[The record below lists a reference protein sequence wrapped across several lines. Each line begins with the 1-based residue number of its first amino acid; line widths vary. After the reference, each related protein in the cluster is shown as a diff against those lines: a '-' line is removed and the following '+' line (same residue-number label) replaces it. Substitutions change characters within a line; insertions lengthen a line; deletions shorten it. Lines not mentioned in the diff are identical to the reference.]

1 MSLYGTRVSTRAE
14 RVAAVG
20 AGVAAVVGAGYRW
33 HDLSRWGF
41 WNDEAWVAISTR
53 VEGFSQFLLSM
64 ATTPIAWG
72 ALLRPLALLPHPE
85 LSLRLLPFACSVLTL
100 GLAWRLGSRLAGHA
114 LGGLVAVTLVAL
126 DPASIQWAKQ
136 LKQYSAEAALILAT
150 LLAAD
155 VVMRDGHGL
164 RWLGLLLAGGA
175 TASNAQLLAAP
186 PILAT
191 VFLMAAVRGDGLA
204 ARRVALLT
212 LGVGLFD
219 VGWYAL
225 VLRPGMPASLHAYY
239 AEGYLPTGS
248 LAVMATAARAAFDR
262 LLVPGLGAYG
272 VWIAG
277 AAVVGLAMASRTRAI
292 ALAVALLVL
301 EIVVLSAL
309 QVVPLGIVRTSLFL
323 ITALLVLTGAAAARA
338 AIALW
343 TRPLLRPVAVAGL
356 VALAVV
362 VARDRPWTAMAS
374 VERPEDVGPL
384 IQELEA
390 ARTPDDR
397 VLLYART
404 AFVWGYYQA
413 KTPVLDPNDA
423 VTVGFVPRLDDPA
436 VIVIDGAN
444 YPQAIDRAVA
454 GAPRI
459 WFVGSRFAGTDE
471 TRIGYAV
478 AAKAFIDQTE
488 RRERALLL
496 RATPR

>member
-1 MSLYGTRVSTRAE
+1 M
-14 RVAAVG
+14 AAG
-20 AGVAAVVGAGYRW
+20 AGVVALVGVGYRW

-53 VEGFSQFLLSM
+53 VEGLSQFLLSM
-64 ATTPIAWG
+64 ATTPVLWG
-72 ALLRPLALLPHPE
+72 ALLRPLALLPHAE
-85 LSLRLLPFACSVLTL
+85 LSLRLLPFAWSVLTL
-100 GLAWRLGSRLAGHA
+100 WLAWRLGTRLAGHA
-114 LGGLVAVTLVAL
+114 LGGLFAVALVAL

-155 VVMRDGHGL
+155 ASIRDRRGL
-164 RWLGLLLAGGA
+164 RWLGLLLAVGA
-175 TASNAQLLAAP
+175 TVSNAQILAAP
-186 PILAT
+186 PVLAIVLIAT
-191 VFLMAAVRGDGLA
+191 LVRRDGLP

-212 LGVGLFD
+212 LVVGLFD
-219 VGWYAL
+219 VAWYAL
-225 VLRPGMPASLHAYY
+225 VLRPGMPASLHDYY

-248 LAVMATAARAAFDR
+248 VAVTAAAARAAFDR

-272 VWIAG
+272 VWVAA
-277 AAVVGLAMASRTRAI
+277 AAVVGLVGDPRTRSV
-292 ALAVALLVL
+292 ALVVGLLVL
-301 EIVVLSAL
+301 EIVALSAL

-338 AIALW
+338 TMALW
-343 TRPLLRPVAVAGL
+343 TRPLLRPVAVVGL
-356 VALAVV
+356 VALGIVV
-362 VARDRPWTAMAS
+362 GRDRPWAAMAS

-390 ARTPDDR
+390 ARMPDDR

-413 KTPVLDPNDA
+413 KIPVLDRNEL

-444 YPQAIDRAVA
+444 FPAGIDRAVA
-454 GAPRI
+454 GAPRV

-471 TRIGYAV
+471 TRIGYAI
-478 AAKAFIDQTE
+478 AAKTYIDHTE

-496 RATPR
+496 RARPR